1 MIPRRRRPM
10 KKGRKRIKLHN
21 EAKIPEGGSILSDLS
36 NKKNTSNS
44 PTRFHRKH
52 YKKKWFE
59 TKKKKIAETEKTVF
73 CNHFK
78 INLQEIKTQNF
89 NFIYL
94 FILFLQNN

>member
-1 MIPRRRRPM
+1 MACTGQSPIMIPKFPIDIIKHANGQIMTPLMIPRRRRPM

-52 YKKKWFE
+52 YKKNGLKP
-59 TKKKKIAETEKTVF
+59 KKKK
-73 CNHFK
+73 
-78 INLQEIKTQNF
+78 
-89 NFIYL
+89 
-94 FILFLQNN
+94 